1 MENIYGIDNY
11 GNNFMDI
18 YGNSISCFIGL
29 FLTHIHSIFHS
40 TAGLHKIK
48 GLGTGECGKLS
59 LVKIKLIALCIMRC
73 WFFMKIL

>member
-1 MENIYGIDNY
+1 MEIILWI
-11 GNNFMDI
+11 FMEI
-18 YGNSISCFIGL
+18 QFPVLSVY
-29 FLTHIHSIFHS
+29 FLHTYIAYF
-40 TAGLHKIK
+40 TAQQDCIKIK